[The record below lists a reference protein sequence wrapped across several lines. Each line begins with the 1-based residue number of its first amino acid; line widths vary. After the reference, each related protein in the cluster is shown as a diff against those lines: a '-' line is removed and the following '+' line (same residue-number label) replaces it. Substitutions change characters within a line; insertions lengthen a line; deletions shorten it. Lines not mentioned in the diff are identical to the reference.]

1 MVDAL
6 PSVCI
11 FSLADALL
19 PWSCCS
25 VTASPQFHAWCLL
38 SLDIFSNSLSSIQVQ
53 LFGWPLFGWRV
64 WGVLPLLLAAIFI
77 IVVFS
82 RLCVFLQ
89 YFSFISPLCS
99 CVGQALFD
107 RVKIVYITAFFLM
120 KNMFKHGC
128 EKNIAKAR

>member
-25 VTASPQFHAWCLL
+25 VTASPQFHALCLL

-82 RLCVFLQ
+82 RLCVCF
-89 YFSFISPLCS
+89 FSISLLLVICVLLLVKLCLT
-99 CVGQALFD
+99 AL
-107 RVKIVYITAFFLM
+107 RLCI
-120 KNMFKHGC
+120 
-128 EKNIAKAR
+128 